1 MQNKSKVFQIS
12 FLILVVECKIASN
25 LKILQIQFSS
35 TNTCSWISYTKAY
48 AEHLG
53 VCSDKLCMVLSSC
66 TSAWEKTLINNSV
79 SRKTVV
85 NIKLED
91 KQSTI
96 LLWEREVYAPFR
108 TAGMKLPGRG
118 GIQIGFE
125 GQVGMPTWMK
135 YLEVREH
142 SVYSTNNGWR
152 VSLQWKLEVE
162 GLY

>member
-35 TNTCSWISYTKAY
+35 VQQTLVHGYHIQRPMLSIWVFVQVSYAW
-48 AEHLG
+48 
-53 VCSDKLCMVLSSC
+53 SLSSC

-85 NIKLED
+85 NTKLED
-91 KQSTI
+91 KQSAI
-96 LLWEREVYAPFR
+96 LLWEREVYAPLR
-108 TAGMKLPGRG
+108 TAGMKLPGRD

-125 GQVGMPTWMK
+125 GQVGMPTG
-135 YLEVREH
+135 
-142 SVYSTNNGWR
+142 SSG
-152 VSLQWKLEVE
+152 
-162 GLY
+162 